1 MSASFQPPDE
11 RTNTYFKGRLR
22 LRATLNSCSKPSA
35 YLRRRTTQMD
45 PLLHLALPPHQQ
57 KPLRHRREHQ
67 RRLRPRL
74 RQQLRR
80 LLQRLLLQ
88 RPSCGRCPPATIAT
102 IPTTATRNSNSVCHH
117 KNPSDRGCRTH
128 AVATGRTFR
137 KSTIHQLTSR
147 ATSHPLALQL
157 HQRPLAAYRD
167 VLVPTVKAQ
176 RRTRAR
182 RAPDSILWWRNG
194 S

>member
-117 KNPSDRGCRTH
+117 KNPSDRGCT
-128 AVATGRTFR
+128 
-137 KSTIHQLTSR
+137 
-147 ATSHPLALQL
+147 
-157 HQRPLAAYRD
+157 YRD